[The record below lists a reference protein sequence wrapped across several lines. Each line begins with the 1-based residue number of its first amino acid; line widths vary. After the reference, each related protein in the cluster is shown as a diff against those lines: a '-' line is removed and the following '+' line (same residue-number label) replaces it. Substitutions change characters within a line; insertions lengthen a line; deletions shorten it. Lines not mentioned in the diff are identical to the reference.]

1 MDKLSNYGDIP
12 YAQNIRTLFS
22 VKPLIMYCGR
32 LDLQQ
37 KSGQLDKSHA
47 AVFWLYISFSN
58 SSIVL

>member
-32 LDLQQ
+32 PHVDCKKYINHIFGISNTLIGSLDP
-37 KSGQLDKSHA
+37 S
-47 AVFWLYISFSN
+47 
-58 SSIVL
+58 